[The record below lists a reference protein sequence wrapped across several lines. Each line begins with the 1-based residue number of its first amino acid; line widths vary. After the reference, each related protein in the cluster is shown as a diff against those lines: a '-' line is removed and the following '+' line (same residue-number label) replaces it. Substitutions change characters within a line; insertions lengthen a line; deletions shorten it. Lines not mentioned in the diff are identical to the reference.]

1 MNDILQGIRQ
11 VKVLMSDIDLAS
23 HEQSSG
29 ISQVHIAIMQIG
41 KATQENATLV
51 ENSQQTAAA
60 LSEQGRHLSQLV
72 SVFKISER

>member
-1 MNDILQGIRQ
+1 MTTEEPLCHKIHSWNE
-11 VKVLMSDIDLAS
+11 K
-23 HEQSSG
+23 
-29 ISQVHIAIMQIG
+29 
-41 KATQENATLV
+41 QENATLV